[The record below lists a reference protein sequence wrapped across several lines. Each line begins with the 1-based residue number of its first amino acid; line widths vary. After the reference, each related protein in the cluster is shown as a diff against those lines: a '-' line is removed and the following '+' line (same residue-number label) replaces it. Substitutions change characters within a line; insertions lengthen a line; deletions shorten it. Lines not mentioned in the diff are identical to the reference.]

1 MTSEHQFGGIWTEAK
16 LDSVRKYLHAYG
28 LIFEKNV
35 KASWYRTIYVD
46 AFAGTG
52 YRTNP
57 RKHRATSNPLFND
70 KDAISFQ
77 KGSAIAALEAEPS
90 FDDYIFVERSEN
102 YASELEKLRLK
113 FPSKADKIHVVQEE
127 ANAFIQS
134 WCSKT
139 NWHNTRSVVFL
150 DPYGMQ
156 VEWKTI
162 EAMGKTQGID
172 LWILFPLGQAVNR
185 LLTTNRIPEGA
196 WADRLTAF
204 FGTDEWKSSF
214 YRPQRQLTL
223 FGPSGNFEKTADFAS
238 IGKFFIERLET
249 VFAKVAKNPRPLY
262 NTRNVPIFLLCFAAA
277 NPKGAPIA
285 VKIAQNI
292 LGK

>member
-1 MTSEHQFGGIWTEAK
+1 MASEHQFGGNWTEEK

-28 LIFEKNV
+28 QIFEKNV

-57 RKHRATSNPLFND
+57 KRHRAAANPLFND

-90 FDDYIFVERSEN
+90 FDEYVFAELSEN

-113 FPSKADKIHVVQEE
+113 FPGKANKIHVVQRE
-127 ANAFIQS
+127 ANAFLQS
-134 WCSKT
+134 WCAKI
-139 NWHNTRSVVFL
+139 NWHNTRAVVFL

-156 VEWKTI
+156 VDWKTI
-162 EAMGKTQGID
+162 EAMGKTQGVD
-172 LWILFPLGQAVNR
+172 VWILFPLGQAVNR
-185 LLTTNRIPEGA
+185 LLTRNRIPEGA
-196 WADRLTAF
+196 WAYRLTGF

-223 FGPSGNFEKTADFAS
+223 FGPSGNFEKMADFAS
-238 IGKFFIERLET
+238 IGKFFIYRLET

-277 NPKGAPIA
+277 NPKGAPTA
-285 VKIAQNI
+285 VKIAQSI